1 MLLQFKAA
9 EDEEDCPLPEEVR
22 QDLLEFHRDLLT
34 HCGTRG
40 DQRIHL
46 PNFLLRPVLK
56 FS

>member
-1 MLLQFKAA
+1 MLLHFKTA
-9 EDEEDCPLPEEVR
+9 EDEEECPLPEEVR
-22 QDLLEFHRDLLT
+22 QDLLEFHQDLLT

-46 PNFLLRPVLK
+46 PDFLLRPVLK